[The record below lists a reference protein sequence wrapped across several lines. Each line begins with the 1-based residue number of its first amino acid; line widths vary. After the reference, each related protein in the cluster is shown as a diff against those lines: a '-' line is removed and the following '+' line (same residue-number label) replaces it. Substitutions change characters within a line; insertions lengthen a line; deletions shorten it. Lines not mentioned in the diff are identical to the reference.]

1 MAQTEAQRRA
11 SLKYRKRTK
20 QLVLQFPPD
29 DPMWEWLEAH
39 KPKASYVKELIRR
52 DMEHPE

>member
-1 MAQTEAQRRA
+1 MAESEAQRRA
-11 SLKYRKRTK
+11 NLKYRKNVK

-29 DPMWEWLEAH
+29 DPMWKWLEDH

-52 DMEHPE
+52 EMERPE

>member
-1 MAQTEAQRRA
+1 MPESEAQRRA
-11 SLKYRKRTK
+11 NLKYRKTTK
-20 QLVLQFPPD
+20 QLVLQFPPN

-52 DMEHPE
+52 DMERPD